1 MSERS
6 YGFETLAIH
15 AGAEPDPTTGARAV
29 PIYQTT
35 SYVFDDVDH
44 AAALFNLQKFGNIY
58 TRLTNPTVSVL
69 EGRIAAL
76 EGGTAACCTASGH
89 AAQFLTFLN
98 LLRPGDNV
106 VVELQALWRLDHAD
120 DPHLPAV
127 RLAGAV
133 RRPARARRTSPQRS
147 TTRPGRCSSRAPPTP
162 TASSPTSRR
171 SPAVAHAH
179 GRAAGRRQHPA
190 HAPTCA
196 SRCKWGADIV
206 VHSMTKYLGGQG
218 NSVGGAIVEGGR
230 FDWANGKFPL
240 MTEPTE
246 AYHGLRFFETFGN
259 FALTV
264 RNKAIGLRD
273 MGPALSPFN
282 AFLILQGIET
292 LPLRMDR
299 HVANADKVAAWLA
312 TNPHVELGLLPPPA
326 AEPHAAAR
334 EVLPARPGLGVH
346 HRRQGR
352 LRDGRAAGRQLPA
365 AQPRRQHRRH
375 PLADH
380 PPGLDH
386 PPPARRGAAGG
397 GRRRAG
403 SGAAVD
409 RHRDGRRHHRRP
421 GPGAG
426 ESGGVGISGGSEP
439 DLGHGIRPRREHTA
453 PIAVDRRRPDGIAAE
468 TVGQFPVGG
477 PPDGGGRRDGRDQS
491 RVGSGGDRCL
501 VEGGDPQRGSG
512 ATQGG
517 SHCVVST
524 GRVRAGLWP
533 RAIWSAMK
541 AAGTPVAVGQRQL
554 QHAPSPPLEEA
565 QAFSWRMNF

>member
-1 MSERS
+1 MTERT

-69 EGRIAAL
+69 ESRLAAL

-98 LLRPGDNV
+98 LLRPGNNV
-106 VVELQALWRLDHAD
+106 VSSSKLYGGSIAQMTHTFPQFGWEARFVDPREPQNFAEKIDAQTRAVFVESASNPDGIVAD
-120 DPHLPAV
+120 LEAI
-127 RLAGAV
+127 AAI
-133 RRPARARRTSPQRS
+133 
-147 TTRPGRCSSRAPPTP
+147 
-162 TASSPTSRR
+162 
-171 SPAVAHAH
+171 AHAH
-179 GRAAGRRQHPA
+179 GLPLVVDNTL
-190 HAPTCA
+190 PTPYLCQPL
-196 SRCKWGADIV
+196 KWGADIV

-240 MTEPTE
+240 LSEPTE

-282 AFLILQGIET
+282 AFLIIQGIET
-292 LPLRMDR
+292 LPLAHGPPRRQRR
-299 HVANADKVAAWLA
+299 HGRGLA
-312 TNPHVELGLLPPPA
+312 CLQPARRLGLLPPPA
-326 AEPHAAAR
+326 AEPHPAPGK
-334 EVLPARPGLGVH
+334 VLPARPGLGVH

-352 LRDGRAAGRQLPA
+352 LRDGRAPSRQLPA
-365 AQPRRQHRRH
+365 IEPRRQHRRH

-386 PPPARRGAAGG
+386 PPPARRGPVGG
-397 GRRRAG
+397 GRCRA
-403 SGAAVD
+403 
-409 RHRDGRRHHRRP
+409 
-421 GPGAG
+421 
-426 ESGGVGISGGSEP
+426 
-439 DLGHGIRPRREHTA
+439 
-453 PIAVDRRRPDGIAAE
+453 
-468 TVGQFPVGG
+468 
-477 PPDGGGRRDGRDQS
+477 
-491 RVGSGGDRCL
+491 
-501 VEGGDPQRGSG
+501 
-512 ATQGG
+512 
-517 SHCVVST
+517 
-524 GRVRAGLWP
+524 
-533 RAIWSAMK
+533 
-541 AAGTPVAVGQRQL
+541 
-554 QHAPSPPLEEA
+554 
-565 QAFSWRMNF
+565 

>member
-1 MSERS
+1 MSERT
-6 YGFETLAIH
+6 YGFETLAVH

-69 EGRIAAL
+69 ESRIAAL

-98 LLRPGDNV
+98 LLQPGNNV
-106 VVELQALWRLDHAD
+106 VSSSKLYGGSITQMTHTFPQFGWEARFV
-120 DPHLPAV
+120 DPREPQNFAE
-127 RLAGAV
+127 RD
-133 RRPARARRTSPQRS
+133 RRR
-147 TTRPGRCSSRAPPTP
+147 RPGRVFVES
-162 TASSPTSRR
+162 ASNPDGIV
-171 SPAVAHAH
+171 ADIEAIAAIAHAH
-179 GRAAGRRQHPA
+179 GLPLVVDNTL
-190 HAPTCA
+190 PTPYLCQPLQ
-196 SRCKWGADIV
+196 WGADIV

-240 MTEPTE
+240 LTEPTE

-312 TNPHVELGLLPPPA
+312 DQPARRLGLLPPPA
-326 AEPHAAAR
+326 AEPHPAAG

-352 LRDGRAAGRQLPA
+352 LRDGRAPGRQLPA

-386 PPPARRGAAGG
+386 PPPARRGRSWWRPAP
-397 GRRRAG
+397 GRTWCGCRSA
-403 SGAAVD
+403 S
-409 RHRDGRRHHRRP
+409 RRP
-421 GPGAG
+421 RTSSP
-426 ESGGVGISGGSEP
+426 
-439 DLGHGIRPRREHTA
+439 
-453 PIAVDRRRPDGIAAE
+453 
-468 TVGQFPVGG
+468 
-477 PPDGGGRRDGRDQS
+477 
-491 RVGSGGDRCL
+491 
-501 VEGGDPQRGSG
+501 
-512 ATQGG
+512 
-517 SHCVVST
+517 
-524 GRVRAGLWP
+524 
-533 RAIWSAMK
+533 IWS
-541 AAGTPVAVGQRQL
+541 R
-554 QHAPSPPLEEA
+554 
-565 QAFSWRMNF
+565 R